1 MPAKTVTTQAS
12 TPFFCRPL
20 VWGVAWFA
28 AWIGARV
35 VLESPSVP
43 TWARIAA
50 ALAPTP
56 IAAAALLTIIRGARE
71 LDELERRIQ
80 LEALAF
86 AFVIAVL
93 LLMTLGLMELAITL
107 NRDDWSYR
115 HVWAM
120 LPTLYFGG
128 LVFARKRYS

>member
-1 MPAKTVTTQAS
+1 MSAKSVA
-12 TPFFCRPL
+12 TPTPLLARPVL
-20 VWGVAWFA
+20 WGAAWFA
-28 AWIGARV
+28 AWLGARI
-35 VLESPSVP
+35 VLESTSVP
-43 TWARIAA
+43 TWARITA

-56 IAAAALLTIIRGARE
+56 LAGMALLTIIRAARD

-80 LEALAF
+80 VEALAF
-86 AFVIAVL
+86 AFVLAVL

-120 LPTLYFGG
+120 LPMFYFAG
-128 LVFARKRYS
+128 LVFARKRYA

>member
-1 MPAKTVTTQAS
+1 MSAKTAIAATS
-12 TPFFCRPL
+12 FLSRPFT
-20 VWGVAWFA
+20 WGAAWFM
-28 AWIGARV
+28 AWIGARF
-35 VLESPSVP
+35 VLENPSVP
-43 TWARIAA
+43 TWARVAA

-56 IAAAALLTIIRGARE
+56 LAGAALLTIIRGARE

-80 LEALAF
+80 IEALAV
-86 AFVIAVL
+86 AFVLAVL

-120 LPTLYFGG
+120 LPALYFGG
-128 LVFARKRYS
+128 LVIARRRYA